1 MSHWPNNH
9 FQNLAYNVV
18 VLHSNGTARDKVT
31 MIGRDQIGSLGQTDG
46 TNKNPMWAGV
56 NGTHQEKA
64 VRDCESQQIFKCDW
78 EWNKEILMWACVTGT
93 TLNKFLDLY

>member
-31 MIGRDQIGSLGQTDG
+31 VIRRDQIDSLGQTDG
-46 TNKNPMWAGV
+46 TNKNPMWAEV

-78 EWNKEILMWACVTGT
+78 EWKDKVLMWACVTGT
-93 TLNKFLDLY
+93 TLNMFLDL